1 MTTNYGQNG
10 DKPLGSTVP
19 MYNVTQIQASPDV
32 QLMDYCMG
40 TPQNMTAQHIKNMG
54 RQNWVFGFGSLLIAR
69 NDRFYSM
76 FKMTNTI
83 SGEGYR
89 NHGRI
94 QVIANTGNLPVPQE
108 LVNDPIFMAL
118 PKDEQTVVMREYVKF
133 YMDYVGVC
141 IDQCNPEEGP
151 ANIPSIIGL
160 AVITKGQMT
169 VSAFTSQPIPP
180 FTRVVW
186 DLISSQQVGRHGT
199 IKYAFNGPEQY
210 PVTLRAHDPHN
221 PTRWIQINGRAFTK
235 KLESRRDSKETS
247 KYPAYKMLNVSASIG
262 GKKTVMMEADSN
274 TCKMVMGAIGIIDN
288 FLLRELS
295 IEKDGGATA
304 ALGAVRDRI
313 RKMYA
318 AIDLEKYNSNDT
330 NANAQAADDG
340 KKTIISLCQALFDEP
355 VKIDNINDSASVKT
369 LQKSAT
375 TLFIHSIQDTAA
387 TTNKSI
393 GRILNVATNGQ
404 AVKANSGTFK
414 YDLLMD

>member
-108 LVNDPIFMAL
+108 LLNDPIFMNL
-118 PKDEQTVVMREYVKF
+118 PKDEQTVIMREYVKF
-133 YMDYVGVC
+133 YMDYVGVS

-151 ANIPSIIGL
+151 ANIPSSIGV
-160 AVITKGQMT
+160 AVINRGQMT

-221 PTRWIQINGRAFTK
+221 PTRWIQVNGRAFTR
-235 KLESRRDSKETS
+235 KLEASRDARGAS
-247 KYPAYKMLNVSASIG
+247 KYPAYKMLNVSASVG

-295 IEKDGGATA
+295 TETDADVKT
-304 ALGAVRDRI
+304 ALGYVRNKVRTV
-313 RKMYA
+313 YA
-318 AIDLEKYNSNDT
+318 AIDLEKYDNDT
-330 NANAQAADDG
+330 TKNSQAVDEG
-340 KKTIISLCQALFDEP
+340 KKVVINLCKALFDEP
-355 VKIDNINDSASVKT
+355 VKIDGNTDSASVKT

-393 GRILNVATNGQ
+393 GRILNVATNSQ